1 MLKDKPHAVNTP
13 AEHSLKNV
21 SKKCGTN
28 PDSLQ
33 FGAFHIISKPF
44 LPEYADFYKLC
55 FCNGKREPG
64 LWTIAA
70 HL

>member
-44 LPEYADFYKLC
+44 LPEYADFY
-55 FCNGKREPG
+55 
-64 LWTIAA
+64 
-70 HL
+70 